1 MIEKLTRKFQAWV
14 IPWFA
19 SGIGMVYS
27 TDLVPLWIAFVGAH
41 TMCFAFVIFY
51 AVKLNIEIWKK
62 DKENK
67 K

>member
-27 TDLVPLWIAFVGAH
+27 TAFMPLWIAFVGAH
-41 TMCFAFVIFY
+41 IMCFAFVMFY
-51 AVKLNIEIWKK
+51 VVKLNIEIWKN
-62 DKENK
+62 KENVK
-67 K
+67 

>member
-27 TDLVPLWIAFVGAH
+27 TAIIPLWIAFVGAH
-41 TMCFAFVIFY
+41 ITCFAFVIFY
-51 AVKLNIEIWKK
+51 AVKLNIEIWKDRK
-62 DKENK
+62 DMDN
-67 K
+67 